1 MRKILMPR
9 MRYPLVIFD
18 LDGTLVDSYPWFLTI
33 VNDVAR
39 RHGFK
44 PIEAGEVDSLR
55 RAGSR
60 EILRRLDVPL
70 WKLPSIAAQ
79 MHALKREHAAAL
91 PLFPGVD
98 ATLRTLKDAGMT
110 LALVTSDN
118 EENARRQLGTSA
130 THFSHF
136 ACGASLF
143 GKPSKFRSVVR
154 RAGVAPARTIAIGD
168 EVRDIEAARAAGIG
182 CAAVAWGYAAS
193 EALAAHAPDMMFQR
207 MTDIERLIDPA

>member
-1 MRKILMPR
+1 

-39 RHGFK
+39 RYRSR
-44 PIEAGEVDSLR
+44 PIEAGDIESLR

-60 EILRRLDVPL
+60 EILKRLDVPL
-70 WKLPSIAAQ
+70 WKLPAIASH
-79 MHALKREHAAAL
+79 MHGLKREQAL

-98 ATLRTLKDAGMT
+98 AMLRALKHAGMT

-143 GKPSKFRSVVR
+143 GKPSKFKSVVR
-154 RAGVAPARTIAIGD
+154 HAGVAPTRTIAIGD
-168 EVRDIEAARAAGIG
+168 EVRDIEAARAAGIA
-182 CAAVAWGYAAS
+182 CAAVAWGYAAFD
-193 EALAAHAPDMMFQR
+193 ALAAHAPDMMFQQ
-207 MTDIERLIDPA
+207 MADIERLIEPA

>member
-1 MRKILMPR
+1 

-39 RHGFK
+39 RYGFK
-44 PIEAGEVDSLR
+44 PIEADDIKSLR

-60 EILRRLDVPL
+60 EILKRLEVPP
-70 WKLPSIAAQ
+70 WKLPAIAAH
-79 MHALKREHAAAL
+79 MHGLKREHAGAL

-98 ATLRTLKDAGMT
+98 GVLRTLRDAGIT

-118 EENARRQLGTSA
+118 EENARRQLGASA
-130 THFSHF
+130 SHFSYF

-143 GKPSKFRSVVR
+143 GKQSKFKSVVR
-154 RAGVAPARTIAIGD
+154 RAGVDPARTIAIGD
-168 EVRDIEAARAAGIG
+168 EVRDIEAARAAGIA
-182 CAAVAWGYAAS
+182 CAAVAWGYAAFD
-193 EALAAHAPDMMFQR
+193 ALAAHAPDMMFQQ
-207 MTDIERLIDPA
+207 MTDIERLIEPA

>member
-1 MRKILMPR
+1 

-39 RHGFK
+39 RYGFK
-44 PIEAGEVDSLR
+44 PVEAGDIESLR

-60 EILRRLDVPL
+60 GILKRLDVPL
-70 WKLPSIAAQ
+70 WKLPAIAAH
-79 MHALKREHAAAL
+79 MHGLKREYAGAL

-98 ATLRTLKDAGMT
+98 ATLRTLKDAGIT
-110 LALVTSDN
+110 LAVVTSDN
-118 EENARRQLGTSA
+118 EDNARRQLGASA

-143 GKPSKFRSVVR
+143 GKPSKF
-154 RAGVAPARTIAIGD
+154 
-168 EVRDIEAARAAGIG
+168 
-182 CAAVAWGYAAS
+182 
-193 EALAAHAPDMMFQR
+193 
-207 MTDIERLIDPA
+207 